1 MKFTILGASG
11 FMGSNL
17 VRYLEQKGIECFC
30 PERNYQYTK
39 KEDLGHVVYCI
50 GMTSDFRFKP
60 VETIEA
66 HVCKLNQ
73 VLNNSLFSSFLYLS
87 STRVYNGCVSGDESS
102 DLSVNPNDFSDL
114 YNISKIMGESV
125 CLSKE
130 NEKIRVA
137 RLSNVVGDDFNSG
150 NFLFSLIKEA
160 VDTGEIN
167 LYQSAN
173 IERDYI
179 NLNDAVH
186 VIENIVLNGKN
197 RLYNVAS
204 GHNVSNADVINQIK
218 RITGC
223 EVYIKSEIE
232 RLSFP
237 IINNEKIV
245 NEFSFQSKIILDD
258 IANLID
264 TYQIN

>member
-11 FMGSNL
+11 FIGSNL
-17 VRYLEQKGIECFC
+17 VKFLEQKGVECFC
-30 PERNYQYTK
+30 PERDYQYTK

-102 DLSVNPNDFSDL
+102 NLSVNPNDFSDL

-137 RLSNVVGDDFNSG
+137 RLSNVIGDDFNSS
-150 NFLFSLIKEA
+150 NFNSIHS
-160 VDTGEIN
+160 I
-167 LYQSAN
+167 
-173 IERDYI
+173 
-179 NLNDAVH
+179 
-186 VIENIVLNGKN
+186 
-197 RLYNVAS
+197 
-204 GHNVSNADVINQIK
+204 
-218 RITGC
+218 
-223 EVYIKSEIE
+223 
-232 RLSFP
+232 
-237 IINNEKIV
+237 
-245 NEFSFQSKIILDD
+245 
-258 IANLID
+258 
-264 TYQIN
+264 